1 MICKLSYNKDK
12 YGEKVEK
19 TIEDVTE
26 IQETKSGIIRFVVNL
41 DGHILYKEFKKNDT
55 MKIEISMDE

>member
-12 YGEKVEK
+12 YGDYVEK

-41 DGHILYKEFKKNDT
+41 DGHIIYKEFKKNDT
-55 MKIEISMDE
+55 MRIEVIIED